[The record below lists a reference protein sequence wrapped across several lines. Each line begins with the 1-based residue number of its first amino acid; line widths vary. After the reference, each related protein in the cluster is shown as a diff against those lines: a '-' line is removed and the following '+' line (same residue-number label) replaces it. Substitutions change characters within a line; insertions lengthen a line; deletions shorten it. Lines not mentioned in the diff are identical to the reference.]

1 MFFHPQSSGNATET
15 EAGMT
20 VSSAASTSETDLI
33 DVCWMFEQITSRQGV
48 HADRSAIRRSVDE
61 GARFAA
67 ELPDSTW
74 SRWLTETATSLGFV
88 ARVVEGQLPELISLA
103 RDGMSVIVH
112 LPDGGWRLL
121 AGHGGR
127 RILLMQPRG
136 QHPIRTLRPR
146 QISAQ
151 LQSAG
156 VEGLLRCVVIEP
168 HKVSAHGQHDDH
180 HHASPLSRLISLMK
194 AERTDIWVVV
204 IFALVSGLL
213 SMTTPL
219 AVEALVSTVAFGRFL
234 QPVIVLSL
242 MLLVFLLFKAAL
254 KAMQTWVVELIQR
267 RLFARLAAE
276 LAWRLP
282 RTSLNAFHDSYPP
295 ELVNRFFDVVTIQKT
310 ASGLLLD
317 GISLILNMAV
327 GMTVLAFYHPW
338 LLAFDFALVLLML
351 LVYLLGRG
359 AIATSITESK
369 CKYAMAAW
377 FEDIARCRNTFRYD
391 GAAEFALDRSDA
403 LIYGYLDA
411 RRRHFSVLMRQLLAI
426 LLVQALASTVLLAI
440 GGWLVITGQLSLG
453 QLVAAELIVAIV
465 VDSFAK
471 MAKHIESYYDLLTS
485 VDKIGHLLDLPVE
498 RADGLLTIPEGSGI
512 VIQKLRLPGAEDNPV
527 SMEIRSG
534 ERVALVG
541 SNTRAKSHLL
551 DMLFGLRE
559 PAGGLIS
566 LHGADPRDLR
576 PDVLRRH
583 VVMVRNTEIFDGTIA
598 ENVHLERSDV
608 SIADVRSALETVEL
622 MNLVQ
627 ELPQGLNTRLSPD
640 GLPLTPIQCRLLMVA
655 RAISG
660 RPEVVLIDEL
670 LDLLPED
677 VADRV
682 LRRITSA
689 DHSWKLILATSN
701 NRLQQ
706 LMSRVIELPGE
717 STATAAATAS
727 RRDAH

>member
-1 MFFHPQSSGNATET
+1 
-15 EAGMT
+15 MT
-20 VSSAASTSETDLI
+20 ASLAASTSETDLI

-61 GARFAA
+61 GSRFAA

-74 SRWLTETATSLGFV
+74 CRWLTESATSLGFV
-88 ARVVEGQLPELISLA
+88 ARVVEGQLPELIGLA

-112 LPDGGWRLL
+112 LPGCGWRLL
-121 AGHGGR
+121 TGHGGR
-127 RILLMQPRG
+127 RMLLMQPRG
-136 QHPIRTLRPR
+136 EQPIRTLRPG
-146 QISAQ
+146 QISTQ
-151 LQSAG
+151 LQAAG
-156 VEGLLRCVVIEP
+156 FEGLLRCVVIEP
-168 HKVSAHGQHDDH
+168 QKVSAHGHHNDHDH
-180 HHASPLSRLISLMK
+180 HTSPLSRLISLMK
-194 AERTDIWVVV
+194 AERTDIWVV
-204 IFALVSGLL
+204 ITFALMSGLL

-338 LLAFDFALVLLML
+338 LLAFDFALVLLMA

-377 FEDIARCRNTFRYD
+377 LEDMARCRNTFRYD

-426 LLVQALASTVLLAI
+426 LLAQALASTVLLAI

-527 SMEIRSG
+527 SLEIRSG
-534 ERVALVG
+534 ERVALAG

-559 PAGGLIS
+559 PEGGLIS

-608 SIADVRSALETVEL
+608 SVADVRSALETVEL
-622 MNLVQ
+622 MGLVQ
-627 ELPQGLNTRLSPD
+627 ELPDGLNTRLSPD
-640 GLPLTPIQCRLLMVA
+640 GQPLTPIQGRLLMVA

-670 LDLLPED
+670 MDLLPED
-677 VADRV
+677 LADRV

-701 NRLQQ
+701 TRLQQ

-717 STATAAATAS
+717 VTAAAAATAS

>member
-1 MFFHPQSSGNATET
+1 VNT
-15 EAGMT
+15 
-20 VSSAASTSETDLI
+20 AASTSENDLI
-33 DVCWMFEQITSRQGV
+33 DVCWMFEQITARHDV
-48 HADRSAIRRSVDE
+48 HADRSAIRRAVDE

-67 ELPDSTW
+67 ELPDSSW
-74 SRWLTETATSLGFV
+74 NRWLTESAHSLGFV
-88 ARVVEGQLPELISLA
+88 ARVIEGQLPELIGLA
-103 RDGMSVIVH
+103 RDGMYVIIRS
-112 LPDGGWRLL
+112 DAGDWRLL
-121 AGHGGR
+121 GGHGGR
-127 RILLMQPRG
+127 RLLLLEPRG
-136 QHPIRTLRPR
+136 QRPVSTVR
-146 QISAQ
+146 PSQAGTR

-156 VEGLLRCVVIEP
+156 FAGLLRCVVIEP
-168 HKVSAHGQHDDH
+168 NKVGSHSQHAEHD
-180 HHASPLSRLISLMK
+180 HHASPLSRLISLMR
-194 AERTDIWVVV
+194 AERTDIWVV
-204 IFALVSGLL
+204 ITFALVSGLL

-242 MLLVFLLFKAAL
+242 MLLAFLLFKAAL

-282 RTSLNAFHDSYPP
+282 RTSLNAFHGSYPP

-338 LLAFDFALVLLML
+338 LLAFDFALVLLMIF
-351 LVYLLGRG
+351 VYLLGRG

-377 FEDIARCRNTFRYD
+377 LEDMARCRTTFRYD

-498 RADGLLTIPEGSGI
+498 RNDGLLTIPDGSGI
-512 VIQKLRLPGAEDNPV
+512 VIQKLRLPGAAETPL
-527 SMEIRSG
+527 SLEIRSG
-534 ERVALVG
+534 ERIALAG
-541 SNTRAKSHLL
+541 RNTRAKSHLL

-559 PAGGLIS
+559 PEGGLIS
-566 LHGADPRDLR
+566 LHGTDPRDLR

-583 VVMVRNTEIFDGTIA
+583 VVMVRDTEIFDGTIA

-608 SIADVRSALETVEL
+608 SVADVRSALETVEL
-622 MNLVQ
+622 MDLVQ
-627 ELPQGLNTRLSPD
+627 GFPDGLNTRLCPD
-640 GLPLTPIQCRLLMVA
+640 GQPLTPIQSRLLMVA

-677 VADRV
+677 LADRI

-689 DHSWKLILATSN
+689 DHSWKLIIATSN
-701 NRLQQ
+701 IRLQQ
-706 LMSRVIELPGE
+706 LMTRIVELPGE
-717 STATAAATAS
+717 SSATAAATAS
-727 RRDAH
+727 RQRDTH

>member
-1 MFFHPQSSGNATET
+1 MST
-15 EAGMT
+15 
-20 VSSAASTSETDLI
+20 AASTSETDLI
-33 DVCWMFEQITSRQGV
+33 DVCWMFEQITARHGV
-48 HADRSAIRRSVDE
+48 HADRSGIRRAVDE

-67 ELPDSTW
+67 ELPDSSW
-74 SRWLTETATSLGFV
+74 NRWLTESAHSLGFV
-88 ARVVEGQLPELISLA
+88 ARVIEGQLPELISLA
-103 RDGMSVIVH
+103 RDGMYVVIRSAAG
-112 LPDGGWRLL
+112 DWRLL
-121 AGHGGR
+121 GGHGGR
-127 RILLMQPRG
+127 RLLLLEPRA
-136 QHPIRTLRPR
+136 QRPARTLRPHNV
-146 QISAQ
+146 SAQ

-156 VEGLLRCVVIEP
+156 FTGLLRCVVIEP
-168 HKVSAHGQHDDH
+168 HKVGSHSQHSEH
-180 HHASPLSRLISLMK
+180 NHHATPLSRLISLMR
-194 AERTDIWVVV
+194 AERTDIWVVA

-282 RTSLNAFHDSYPP
+282 RTSLNAFHGSYPP

-338 LLAFDFALVLLML
+338 LLAFDFALVLLMI

-359 AIATSITESK
+359 AITTSITESK

-377 FEDIARCRNTFRYD
+377 LEDMARCRMTFRYD

-498 RADGLLTIPEGSGI
+498 RNDGLLTIPDGSGI
-512 VIQKLRLPGAEDNPV
+512 VIQKLRLPGAEETPL
-527 SMEIRSG
+527 SLEIRSG
-534 ERVALVG
+534 ERVALAG
-541 SNTRAKSHLL
+541 HNTRAKSCLL

-559 PAGGLIS
+559 PEGGLIS
-566 LHGADPRDLR
+566 LHGTDPRDLR

-583 VVMVRNTEIFDGTIA
+583 VVMVRDTEIFDGTIA

-622 MNLVQ
+622 MDLVQ
-627 ELPQGLNTRLSPD
+627 EFPDGLNTRLCPD
-640 GLPLTPIQCRLLMVA
+640 GQPLTPIQSRLLMVA

-677 VADRV
+677 LADRI

-689 DHSWKLILATSN
+689 DHSWKLIIATSSV
-701 NRLQQ
+701 RLQQ
-706 LMSRVIELPGE
+706 LMNRVVELPGE
-717 STATAAATAS
+717 SSTTTATAS
-727 RRDAH
+727 RQRDTH

>member
-1 MFFHPQSSGNATET
+1 MIGA
-15 EAGMT
+15 A
-20 VSSAASTSETDLI
+20 AASTSETDLS
-33 DVCWMFEQITSRQGV
+33 DVCWMFEQITLRHGI

-61 GARFAA
+61 GAKFVS
-67 ELPDSTW
+67 ELPDNSW
-74 SRWLTETATSLGFV
+74 YRWIVESAHSLGFV
-88 ARVVEGQLPELISLA
+88 ARVVEGPLPELIGVAS
-103 RDGMSVIVH
+103 DGMFVMLRSQSSGPWH
-112 LPDGGWRLL
+112 LLSGSGSRRMLL
-121 AGHGGR
+121 
-127 RILLMQPRG
+127 LNPRADK
-136 QHPIRTLRPR
+136 PIQTLRPR
-146 QISAQ
+146 QVTSR
-151 LQSAG
+151 LQAAG
-156 VEGLLRCVVIEP
+156 FSGPQKCVVIEP
-168 HKVSAHGQHDDH
+168 HKVGSHSDNEDQQHTT
-180 HHASPLSRLISLMK
+180 PLARLISLMR
-194 AERTDIWVVV
+194 AERTDIWVVAT
-204 IFALVSGLL
+204 FALVSGLL

-242 MLLVFLLFKAAL
+242 MLLVFLLFKAAI

-317 GISLILNMAV
+317 GISLILNMVV

-338 LLAFDFALVLLML
+338 LLAFDFALVMLMA

-359 AIATSITESK
+359 AISTSITESR

-377 FEDIARCRNTFRYD
+377 LEDMARCRTAFRYD
-391 GAAEFALDRSDA
+391 GAAEFALGRSDE

-426 LLVQALASTVLLAI
+426 LLVQAIASTVLLAI
-440 GGWLVITGQLSLG
+440 GGWLVISGQLSLG

-485 VDKIGHLLDLPVE
+485 IDKIGHLLDLPVE
-498 RADGLLTIPEGSGI
+498 RADGLLTIPDGSAI
-512 VIQKLRLPGAEDNPV
+512 VLQKLRLPGLEEPL
-527 SMEIRSG
+527 SLEIRSG
-534 ERVALVG
+534 ERVVLAG
-541 SNTRAKSHLL
+541 RNTQAKSQLL

-559 PAGGLIS
+559 PSGGLIS
-566 LHGADPRDLR
+566 LHGTDPRDLR

-583 VVMVRNTEIFDGTIA
+583 VVMVRETEIFAGTIA
-598 ENVHLERSDV
+598 ENVHLERPDI

-622 MNLVQ
+622 LGTVQ
-627 ELPQGLNTRLSPD
+627 QLPD
-640 GLPLTPIQCRLLMVA
+640 GLHTAISPAGSPLTPIQCRLLMIA

-660 RPEVVLIDEL
+660 RPDVVLIDEL

-677 VADRV
+677 LADRI

-689 DHSWKLILATSN
+689 DHSWKLIVASSST
-701 NRLQQ
+701 RLQQ
-706 LMSRVIELPGE
+706 QFTRIVELPGE
-717 STATAAATAS
+717 PALTTVTTPS
-727 RRDAH
+727 RTRDSH

>member
-1 MFFHPQSSGNATET
+1 
-15 EAGMT
+15 
-20 VSSAASTSETDLI
+20 
-33 DVCWMFEQITSRQGV
+33 
-48 HADRSAIRRSVDE
+48 
-61 GARFAA
+61 
-67 ELPDSTW
+67 
-74 SRWLTETATSLGFV
+74 
-88 ARVVEGQLPELISLA
+88 
-103 RDGMSVIVH
+103 
-112 LPDGGWRLL
+112 
-121 AGHGGR
+121 
-127 RILLMQPRG
+127 
-136 QHPIRTLRPR
+136 
-146 QISAQ
+146 
-151 LQSAG
+151 
-156 VEGLLRCVVIEP
+156 
-168 HKVSAHGQHDDH
+168 
-180 HHASPLSRLISLMK
+180 
-194 AERTDIWVVV
+194 
-204 IFALVSGLL
+204 
-213 SMTTPL
+213 
-219 AVEALVSTVAFGRFL
+219 
-234 QPVIVLSL
+234 
-242 MLLVFLLFKAAL
+242 
-254 KAMQTWVVELIQR
+254 R

-338 LLAFDFALVLLML
+338 LLAFDFALVLLMA

-377 FEDIARCRNTFRYD
+377 LEDMARCRNTFRYD

-527 SMEIRSG
+527 SLEIRSG
-534 ERVALVG
+534 ERVALAG

-559 PAGGLIS
+559 PEGGLIS

-608 SIADVRSALETVEL
+608 SVADVRSALETVEL
-622 MNLVQ
+622 MGLVQ
-627 ELPQGLNTRLSPD
+627 ELPDGLNTRLSPD
-640 GLPLTPIQCRLLMVA
+640 GQPLTPIQGRLLMVA

-670 LDLLPED
+670 MDLLPED
-677 VADRV
+677 LADRV

-701 NRLQQ
+701 TRLQQ
-706 LMSRVIELPGE
+706 LMNRVIELPGE
-717 STATAAATAS
+717 ATATAAATAS